1 MILVTGSTGNV
12 GSQLIPALCGAGQEV
27 RALIHDESKAQPLRE
42 AGVEVVV
49 GDMERPD
56 TLGKA
61 VEGAD
66 YIYLITGNGPTVA
79 DQARNLIDAAKGA
92 GRPHLVR
99 QTAFGTTK
107 SRIIQ
112 QHEEIE
118 RLLEGSGLPFTL
130 VKPTFFMQNLMMA
143 AQTVAS
149 DGMVYLPFKEGRLGM
164 IDIRD
169 VVDVAF
175 SVLTS
180 AGHEGKTYILTG
192 PASISLNDVADGLT
206 KAIGKRVTYV
216 DVPSEAAREALIGM
230 GMSEWIADGFIELLE
245 GFSEG
250 FADLTTPHV
259 EQLTG
264 HPARSFEAFA
274 RDFAQA
280 FGGST

>member
-12 GSQLIPALCGAGQEV
+12 GTQLIPALREAGQEV
-27 RALIHDESKAQPLRE
+27 RALIHDESKAQPLRD
-42 AGVEVVV
+42 AGAEVVV

-66 YIYLITGNGPTVA
+66 HFYLITMNGPTGA
-79 DQARNLIDAAKGA
+79 AQARNLIDAAKGA

-99 QTAFGTTK
+99 QSAFGTTK

-143 AQTVAS
+143 GKTLAS
-149 DGMVYLPFKEGRLGM
+149 DCMVYLPLKDGRLGM
-164 IDIRD
+164 LDIRD

-206 KAIGKRVTYV
+206 KAIGKRVTYA

-230 GMSEWIADGFIELLE
+230 GMSEWIADGFIELFE